1 MNMYFREL
9 KFYRKSAILW
19 IASLISVTFI
29 FMAMFPA
36 ISNDMADLN
45 TMLQGFPENI
55 KKAFGLNSLNLSTII
70 GYYSYVFSF
79 IVLAAGIQAMNLGIS
94 SLSMETRDKT
104 ADFLLSKPVSR
115 KEIVTSKLLASITI
129 LGITNILYF
138 ISSLIM
144 ADIFKKESFSI
155 KTLFVVSFS
164 MFLIQLIFVSLG
176 ILLAA
181 VMKKIKAVLPLS
193 LGLVFGFYVI
203 SLLASSVNDEK
214 LKYITPF
221 SYFDRTY
228 IINNGYYQMS
238 YLLLTFIVVLV
249 SISLSYVIY
258 SKKDIIGA

>member
-9 KFYRKSAILW
+9 KFYRKSAFIW

-36 ISNDMADLN
+36 ISDDIADLN
-45 TMLQGFPENI
+45 RMLQGFPEQV

-94 SLSMETRDKT
+94 SLSLETRDKT

-115 KEIVTSKLLASITI
+115 KKIVTSKLLASITI
-129 LGITNILYF
+129 LIINNVLYF
-138 ISSLIM
+138 TASLII
-144 ADIFKKESFSI
+144 AEIFKKENFSI
-155 KTLFVVSFS
+155 KALFMVSFS
-164 MFLIQLIFVSLG
+164 MFLIQLIFVSMG
-176 ILLAA
+176 TLLAA

-203 SLLASSVNDEK
+203 SLLAASVNDEK

-221 SYFDRTY
+221 SYFNMTY
-228 IINNGYYQMS
+228 IVNNSSYQLS
-238 YLLLTFIVVLV
+238 YLLLTFTVVTV
-249 SISLSYVIY
+249 SILLSYIIY
-258 SKKDIIGA
+258 SKKDIIAA